1 MRYPEFKAAIHQ
13 HLQRHRQGATWNE
26 LREKLSLPYD
36 RPCPEWTRRLE
47 KEIGL
52 TRNKSFGRALL
63 WQVSPS
69 TTGKI
74 SAP

>member
-1 MRYPEFKAAIHQ
+1 MRYPEFKSAIHQ

-52 TRNKSFGRALL
+52 TRSKSSGRALL
-63 WQVSPS
+63 WQLSNLNR
-69 TTGKI
+69 
-74 SAP
+74 